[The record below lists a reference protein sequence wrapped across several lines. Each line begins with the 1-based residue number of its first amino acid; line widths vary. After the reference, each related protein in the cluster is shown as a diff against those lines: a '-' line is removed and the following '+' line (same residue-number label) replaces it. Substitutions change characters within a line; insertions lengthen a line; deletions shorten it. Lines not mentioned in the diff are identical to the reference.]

1 MDKLRVISADSHMTE
16 PPDLWTVRLDRRFQ
30 EQAPRGVRRPD
41 KPGHFSTAPGITPF
55 PVAGGFSTGW
65 GGEALKAHLNSGYE
79 VARPSGWDPVERL
92 TDQDINGLE
101 AEVLYTIPGL
111 ALFQLSDVALQQAC
125 FRVCND
131 WVAGFRSHS
140 PKRLHPVALIP
151 LEEIPAAVAE
161 LHRVAKPGLKG
172 GMIQGRSAK
181 PSDYARRQ
189 VWATFQ
195 DDPVGPANY
204 RFFGA
209 ENCMWTSDF
218 PHTDTTWPNSR
229 RVIARDF
236 VGVPARITRKIV
248 SENAARLCRIELE

>member
-55 PVAGGFSTGW
+55 PVAGGFSTGR

-79 VARPSGWDPVERL
+79 VARPSGWAPVERL
-92 TDQDINGLE
+92 TDQDINGVE

-181 PSDYARRQ
+181 PS
-189 VWATFQ
+189 
-195 DDPVGPANY
+195 
-204 RFFGA
+204 
-209 ENCMWTSDF
+209 
-218 PHTDTTWPNSR
+218 
-229 RVIARDF
+229 
-236 VGVPARITRKIV
+236 
-248 SENAARLCRIELE
+248 RLCPPPGLGHLSGRPGRSGQLSLLWRGELYVDLGFSAYRHHLAQLTPGHCPGLCRRTGPHHPQDRV